1 MKKKKIV
8 LILLLV
14 AFVIQNIYA
23 QTRSIS
29 GVVTANETG
38 DPLVGVTVFLKGTTA
53 GTATAADGGY
63 SLQAKEGDVL
73 VFQFIGMESKEV
85 VITDQIN
92 LNVGLDASN
101 VALDEVVAIGYGSV
115 KRKELTGATAS
126 VSSDELTKD
135 RVVTSLADAL
145 KGKVSG
151 VRITQNSG
159 GPGAGSTINI
169 RGATSV
175 FGDNQ
180 PLYVVDGFPV
190 ENFDLNADDIASI
203 DVLKDASSTAIYGS
217 RGANGVIIV
226 TTQKGKKGKPLIEVN
241 AKFGVSD
248 LSRRVDMIDNV
259 EWVKQIYEQNLRY
272 TKANNFSGTMF
283 DHLDYYQD
291 IEGNIWTLPKEDFYG
306 KPHPY
311 KNHENYRDSTNT
323 DWQDV
328 TLRTAKLQD
337 YRINFS
343 SGTERSSYNISLN
356 MVDQEG
362 LVPNNKVQKII
373 GRFNMSQR
381 FTDRLEIVSNTYFTK
396 EKDQGFRDV
405 INIMLLRPSVQPA
418 EGEWDSRNI
427 PGYNDLGLLYG
438 PVEQTEAI
446 DRDTYSSIFQTNLS
460 LNYDVTH
467 KLRLVVGGSY
477 RTFSVDREFYTPKT
491 TPYAYSLGGVGE
503 YRSDAVQGVTN
514 ENYLTYT
521 ETVNDHKISVM
532 AGNSLEW
539 NEHKW
544 FGVQNRSFDLEN
556 LAFYGMNG
564 GTEPQIPYLG
574 NLQSSLVSFYGRINY
589 NYKDKYFLSGT
600 ARADGSSRL
609 AVDHK
614 WDSFKS
620 VGVAWR
626 LSEEA
631 FAKDIMWF
639 PATKIRATWGVAGK
653 QTIDPYQSLSA
664 IETGTG
670 TANGVGLAQL
680 AYPVRVGNPN
690 LSWEQ
695 NEEIDFGVD
704 MYFDDGRY
712 SLTADVFRK
721 TTEDLLL
728 NLPVPNYTGFA
739 SRASNF
745 GKLRN
750 EGLEIQVNVS
760 PLEGKFKW
768 ESSLNF
774 TFARSEVMEVGEQGE
789 LVLSGIGILRE
800 GEAIGEWYGYQQEGI
815 WQSQAEIDDAVANGF
830 LRQLGVSARDL
841 EPGRTKFVDQLTVDT
856 DGDGIPDAG
865 DGEINAN
872 DRVLLGKSSPDF
884 TGGFYNTFSWKGFSF
899 NVGFQYSQGAKIY
912 NSNRVDFEAG
922 RGYANQTART
932 ADRWVPE
939 LYSYDPA
946 NPNDLTLVRPGNFSN
961 LIRKVSGNVED
972 QMIDRNL
979 EDGSFIRLSDISIAY
994 DLPATITERMGISS
1008 CRFFVTGQN
1017 LKLWTKYEGYD
1028 PEVNTGAYRSLLPGV
1043 DSGAYPREKT
1053 IALGLKLV
1061 L

>member
-1 MKKKKIV
+1 MKKR
-8 LILLLV
+8 LMILMLFV
-14 AFVIQNIYA
+14 VFAFQNA
-23 QTRSIS
+23 WSQSRTIS
-29 GVVTANETG
+29 GIVTEKSG
-38 DPLVGVTVFLKGTTA
+38 EPLVGVTIFIKGTTT
-53 GTATAADGGY
+53 GTVTGVDGNY

-85 VITDQIN
+85 AITDQTN
-92 LNVGLDASN
+92 FNVELIASN

-115 KRKELTGATAS
+115 KRKELTGATVS
-126 VSSDELTKD
+126 ISSDALTKD

-226 TTQKGKKGKPLIEVN
+226 TTKKGKKGKPLIEVN

-259 EWVKQIYEQNLRY
+259 EWVKQVYEQTLRY
-272 TKANNFSGTMF
+272 TKASDFSGNMSEN
-283 DHLDYYQD
+283 LDYYQD
-291 IEGNIWTLPKEDFYG
+291 IEGNIYTLAKNDHYG
-306 KPHPY
+306 RPHPY

-343 SGTERSSYNISLN
+343 NGTERSSYNVSLN

-373 GRFNMSQR
+373 GRFNMSQKL
-381 FTDRLEIVSNTYFTK
+381 TDRLEIVSNTYFTK
-396 EKDQGFRDV
+396 AKDQGFRDV
-405 INIMLLRPSVQPA
+405 INVMLSRPAVQPSTGRLDGSA
-418 EGEWDSRNI
+418 I
-427 PGYNDLGLLYG
+427 PGYNDQGLLYG

-460 LNYDVTH
+460 LNYDITH
-467 KLRLVVGGSY
+467 KLKLTVGGSY
-477 RTFSVDREFYTPKT
+477 RTYAVDREFYTPKT
-491 TPYAYSLGGVGE
+491 TPYGFNYGGIAE
-503 YRSDAVQGVTN
+503 YRKDAVQNMTN

-521 ETVNDHKISVM
+521 ETINDHKISVM

-574 NLQSSLVSFYGRINY
+574 NLQSSLLSFYGRINY
-589 NYKDKYFLSGT
+589 SFRDKYFISGT
-600 ARADGSSRL
+600 ARGDGSSRL
-609 AVDHK
+609 AEDHK
-614 WDSFKS
+614 WDSFQS
-620 VGVAWR
+620 VGTAWR
-626 LSEEA
+626 LSEES
-631 FAKDIMWF
+631 FVKDIAWF
-639 PATKIRATWGVAGK
+639 PTTKIRASWGVAGK
-653 QTIDPYQSLSA
+653 QSIAPYQSLSVFA
-664 IETGTG
+664 TGTG
-670 TANGVGLAQL
+670 TADGAGLSQI
-680 AYPVRVGNPN
+680 AYPTRVGNPN
-690 LSWEQ
+690 LSWEK

-712 SLTADVFRK
+712 SFTADVFRK

-739 SRASNF
+739 DKATNF

-750 EGLEIQVNVS
+750 EGLEMQLNATPIQ
-760 PLEGKFKW
+760 GDFKW
-768 ESSLNF
+768 ETSLNV

-800 GEAIGEWYGYQQEGI
+800 GEAIGEWYGYQQDGI
-815 WQSQAEIDDAVANGF
+815 WQSQAEIDAAVANGF
-830 LRQLGVSARDL
+830 ERQLGVAAGDL
-841 EPGRTKFVDQLTVDT
+841 EPGRTRFIDQLTVDT
-856 DGDGIPDAG
+856 DDDEIPDAG

-872 DRVLLGKSSPDF
+872 DRVLLGKASPDF
-884 TGGFYNTFSWKGFSF
+884 TGGFYNTFSWKGISF
-899 NVGFQYSQGAKIY
+899 NVGLQFSQGAKIY
-912 NSNRVDFEAG
+912 NSNRVAFEAG
-922 RGYANQTART
+922 RGYTNQTART
-932 ADRWVPE
+932 ADRWVPD
-939 LYSYDPA
+939 LYTYDPA
-946 NPNDLTLVRPGNFSN
+946 NPTDLTLARPGNPGN
-961 LIRKVSGNVED
+961 LVRKVTGNVED

-979 EDGSFIRLSDISIAY
+979 EDGSFIRLSDISLAY
-994 DLPATITERMGISS
+994 DLPKTITGKMGISS

-1053 IALGLKLV
+1053 IAFGLKLV